1 MLTPWESLD
10 KTITMISFLG
20 AKGLL
25 THSLLQGKVVLH
37 QAVSKSRESVPLDG
51 ITESNVAD
59 AGLESF
65 VSDESHAEAK
75 DVA

>member
-1 MLTPWESLD
+1 MRAPCDSLD
-10 KTITMISFLG
+10 KTITMISFLR
-20 AKGLL
+20 ARGLL

-37 QAVSKSRESVPLDG
+37 QVVSKSRESVPVDG
-51 ITESNVAD
+51 VTESNVAD

-65 VSDESHAEAK
+65 VSDESHAEAT

>member
-1 MLTPWESLD
+1 MRAPWDSLD

-37 QAVSKSRESVPLDG
+37 QVVSKSRESVPVDG
-51 ITESNVAD
+51 VTESNVAD
-59 AGLESF
+59 TGLESF
-65 VSDESHAEAK
+65 VSDESHAKAT

>member
-1 MLTPWESLD
+1 MRAPWDSLD
-10 KTITMISFLG
+10 KTITMISFLR
-20 AKGLL
+20 ARGLL

-37 QAVSKSRESVPLDG
+37 QVVSKSRESVPVDG
-51 ITESNVAD
+51 VTESNVAD

-65 VSDESHAEAK
+65 ISDESHAEAK

>member
-1 MLTPWESLD
+1 MLAPWDSLD

-51 ITESNVAD
+51 ITE
-59 AGLESF
+59 L
-65 VSDESHAEAK
+65 K
-75 DVA
+75 

>member
-1 MLTPWESLD
+1 MRAPWDSLD

-37 QAVSKSRESVPLDG
+37 QVVSKSRESVPVDG
-51 ITESNVAD
+51 VTESNVAD

-65 VSDESHAEAK
+65 VSDENHAEAT